1 MFCALGIEYSPRTR
15 GQLTSPLFFS
25 FPNFRV
31 QPVVGSAV
39 MTLLLSIKALL
50 ECFQKWSERQTTDSD
65 VSDAYVRLAKDFDV
79 AVAEFAVYGIETE
92 SVPFRSMPPSPHPNA
107 TETLSRPVENSAL
120 FPTVC
125 EISWRSA

>member
-1 MFCALGIEYSPRTR
+1 M
-15 GQLTSPLFFS
+15 
-25 FPNFRV
+25 
-31 QPVVGSAV
+31 GSAV

-92 SVPFRSMPPSPHPNA
+92 LVPFRSLPPSPYPNA

-125 EISWRSA
+125 EIS